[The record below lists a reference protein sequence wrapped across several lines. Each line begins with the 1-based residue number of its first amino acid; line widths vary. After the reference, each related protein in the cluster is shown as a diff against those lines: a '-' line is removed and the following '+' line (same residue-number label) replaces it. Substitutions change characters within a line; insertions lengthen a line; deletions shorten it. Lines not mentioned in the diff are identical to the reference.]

1 MKGLSFKKIL
11 CLIIGV
17 ALVTAF
23 GTWLLHRDMERAG
36 LLGGDLPEP
45 TQAAAVASPSPSADT
60 SSADKIDIN
69 TAGITELMSLPG
81 IGPKLAERIVAYRE
95 QTPFKVIRDIKKV
108 AGIGDVAFEKIS
120 GLICVTPAP

>member
-1 MKGLSFKKIL
+1 MKGLTFKKIL
-11 CLIIGV
+11 CLFIGA

-23 GTWLLHRDMERAG
+23 GTWLLHRDMESAG
-36 LLGGDLPEP
+36 LLGDDLPEP
-45 TQAAAVASPSPSADT
+45 TQVAAASPSPSADT

-95 QTPFKVIRDIKKV
+95 KTPFKVIRDIKKV
-108 AGIGDVAFEKIS
+108 AGIGDAIFEKIS
-120 GLICVTPAP
+120 DLIYLTPAP